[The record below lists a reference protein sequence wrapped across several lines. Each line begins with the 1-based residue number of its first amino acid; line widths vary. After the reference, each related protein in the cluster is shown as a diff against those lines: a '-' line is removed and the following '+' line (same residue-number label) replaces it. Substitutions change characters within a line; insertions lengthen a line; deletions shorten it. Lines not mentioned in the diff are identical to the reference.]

1 MLPLTVLL
9 LVTSAVTVTGVP
21 GVTALADRL
30 ALCVIMLGRDI
41 GWIVVDVTEP
51 EEPFG
56 GGAPVPI
63 ND

>member
-1 MLPLTVLL
+1 M
-9 LVTSAVTVTGVP
+9 
-21 GVTALADRL
+21 ADRL